1 MGRGGI
7 KKGSVSDPLINLQPG
22 DNSKY
27 LLTALAVKEIGKT
40 KCDLTSVEDVS
51 DRISQYFN
59 LMAEKDQKPT
69 MTGLAMAMGYD
80 RKRISEIYHNL
91 PVGGQ
96 GGRGYAYGYTKN
108 PCKEEV
114 RSLICQAIDIMT
126 SLWEDYMQNGKINP
140 ASGIFIGK
148 NFYGMKDEVEHVVS
162 TPDYAIDNYSASDIA
177 ERYGVK
183 DKTIAEKNEKVYI
196 QVKHNDKDKETE

>member
-1 MGRGGI
+1 MPRGGI
-7 KKGSVSDPLINLQPG
+7 KKGGVTDPYVNLQPG

-27 LLTALAVKEIGKT
+27 LLTALAVKDIGKT
-40 KCDLTSVEDVS
+40 KCDLDSVEEVT
-51 DRISQYFN
+51 DRIRQYFT
-59 LMAEKDQKPT
+59 LMADRDQKPT

-80 RKRISEIYHNL
+80 RRRLYEIYHNL
-91 PVGGQ
+91 PVGGNK
-96 GGRGYAYGYTKN
+96 GRGAAYGYTKS

-114 RSLICQAIDIMT
+114 RSIICQALDIMT

-140 ASGIFIGK
+140 ASGIFLGK

-162 TPDYAIDNYSASDIA
+162 TPDNPIDNYSAADIA

-183 DKTIAEKNEKVYI
+183 DKTLAEKNEKVYI
-196 QVKHNDKDKETE
+196 QVKPEDETPE

>member
-7 KKGSVSDPLINLQPG
+7 KKGSVSDPLVNLQPG

-40 KCDLTSVEDVS
+40 KCDLDSVEDVS

-80 RKRISEIYHNL
+80 RKRISEI
-91 PVGGQ
+91 
-96 GGRGYAYGYTKN
+96 
-108 PCKEEV
+108 
-114 RSLICQAIDIMT
+114 
-126 SLWEDYMQNGKINP
+126 
-140 ASGIFIGK
+140 FIT
-148 NFYGMKDEVEHVVS
+148 FL
-162 TPDYAIDNYSASDIA
+162 
-177 ERYGVK
+177 
-183 DKTIAEKNEKVYI
+183 
-196 QVKHNDKDKETE
+196 